1 MNEEQTPHILAVIQ
15 RAPQWIRHDLA
26 AKDDAARL
34 RAEETL
40 AAMIA
45 DALGRHAAASEASQG

>member
-1 MNEEQTPHILAVIQ
+1 MDDQQTALLLAVIQ

-26 AKDDAARL
+26 AKDDSTRL

-45 DALGRHAAASEASQG
+45 DALGKDAPESQAKG

>member
-1 MNEEQTPHILAVIQ
+1 MTDQ
-15 RAPQWIRHDLA
+15 RSGDLTALVAEVLRHAPEWVRHDLA
-26 AKDDAARL
+26 ARDRAVRL

-45 DALGRHAAASEASQG
+45 AALRADRQD